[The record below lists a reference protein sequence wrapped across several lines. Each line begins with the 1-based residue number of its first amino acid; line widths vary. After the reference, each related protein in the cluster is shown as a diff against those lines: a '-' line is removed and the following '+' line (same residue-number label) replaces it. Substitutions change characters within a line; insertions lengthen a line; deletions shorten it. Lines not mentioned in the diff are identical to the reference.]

1 MPAQR
6 ARLSPPQARVT
17 DPSSMVSMA
26 LSKASAEDWV
36 ASAIPSSRRMRSRNS
51 AIRLSALRRTDTAH
65 RVAAMARQTP
75 PVAAAMIKSG
85 AAAPMTKGAAITR
98 GRVLARKTSES

>member
-1 MPAQR
+1 
-6 ARLSPPQARVT
+6 
-17 DPSSMVSMA
+17 MVSMA

-36 ASAIPSSRRMRSRNS
+36 ASAIPSRRRMRSRNS
-51 AIRLSALRRTDTAH
+51 AMRASALRRTDTAQ

-75 PVAAAMIKSG
+75 PVAAAMIRSG
-85 AAAPMTKGAAITR
+85 AAAAPMTKGAAINR